1 MVVATVI
8 QESDTTE
15 EARERVWIDKFYRLP
30 RNPSLK
36 KLGLSNIKRA
46 NLSEVTRIC
55 HDHFKEECF
64 EHELQACYLKLCSDF
79 YCKKIKLSI
88 KKNVGRKFTDYA

>member
-1 MVVATVI
+1 MLLVATVI

-15 EARERVWIDKFYRLP
+15 EARERVWVDKFYRLLH
-30 RNPSLK
+30 NPSLK

-55 HDHFKEECF
+55 HDHFEEECF
-64 EHELQACYLKLCSDF
+64 ERELQVQYLKLYFDF
-79 YCKKIKLSI
+79 
-88 KKNVGRKFTDYA
+88 